1 MNRSSREALKKLI
14 SKAKKNKHVLLDT
27 DDHDDEPLNK
37 IPELTVKKPIEKRVT
52 KKSEPVKKQGKKPNI
67 KEIVESDIEFND
79 SDREDQSDQEHS
91 DRSEQEHSDHEDRS
105 DHEDHSDHEDRSE
118 HSDQQDSDLEEQS
131 EQEHSD
137 SEEEY
142 NNSKNFRS
150 KQESKKQVSKKQES
164 KKQEPKKQE
173 SKKQESKKQESK
185 KQEPKKQD
193 SKRQESKKQDSK
205 KDNIDMLLSDNDS
218 ELELQEDD
226 IPETVNISPYKDNN
240 PERYQDTHQE
250 DEEAPV
256 GDLPTKT
263 ILKIIKNFGAQQ
275 CAEEC
280 VDSIKDVILDVMED
294 LLEHCKTSEMNTD
307 YLRQKTLV
315 YFKQGEEELLDE
327 LLLPQKTFQR
337 FIKGVMEHYKKTI
350 KKDGIYMLQSF
361 CETFMVKCIKGALL
375 ILSTGNRVRIH
386 GEDIAI
392 ASKILMM

>member
-37 IPELTVKKPIEKRVT
+37 IPELTLKKPIEKRVT

-164 KKQEPKKQE
+164 KKQEP
-173 SKKQESKKQESK
+173 KKQESKKQESK